1 MVATPPIR
9 LAEVVDELSRLR
21 PGEIASFRR

>member
-1 MVATPPIR
+1 MAATPRIR
-9 LAEVVDELSRLR
+9 LAEVVDEASRLR